1 MICWNICMYFFFLCL
16 LLFISHAQPTTT
28 PEIQVYSESY
38 DAIGWK
44 NFSQPSQNVSLN
56 FEARAT
62 SDIHLG
68 LQYGQNQYIE
78 IVIAGW
84 GNRQSVV
91 RNFMWGY
98 QYNEIPFPSPT
109 AIIPDTANFV
119 TVSVSLENGVITTT
133 INNAVVFSQYFD
145 FAMNKTFTSYGFRA
159 YSAAPWTERNT
170 TIIKPAPVELLPGE
184 KLLTTSN
191 FSDYGWKVVT
201 NPSKNIALSFSAQT
215 TNDLHIGLQYSPD
228 RYILIAIGGWNNSQ
242 GVIRNNSMS
251 EQTFNDINF
260 ATAIIPDTTKSISY
274 KISIAPSP
282 QQPGMSTLT
291 VTANETIILSYTDS
305 FLNQNFTNYSF
316 RSWPPTTLKLSGE
329 NVTTTQEAQPAQ
341 FFTGYT
347 VPSGTYWLVQP
358 NNFESFLAANG
369 ASWGT
374 TKDPFVITR
383 NPSNL
388 SYNSVNYPAN
398 AGTLDFSIPNFVF
411 IPATVEKSITPTQE
425 QWITTNLFN
434 NWTPIAPTGN
444 KVTLSFN
451 AITPQADMY
460 VAFQY
465 GPNQYIK
472 LAIGGW
478 GNSQSGI
485 QNISYDA
492 TINEKYI
499 PSAIPSLTDSV
510 AYVISITPS
519 ITTPGSSTLT
529 VSANGNEIIS
539 YTDAFLSQQYSAYGF
554 IAYSTSYWKIIGG
567 TPTVT
572 SSNSSNQTQPQQQ
585 PTSEQ
590 WITTNS
596 FNNWTPISPTGNKVT
611 LSFNAQ
617 SPQGDLYA
625 GFQYGPNQYI
635 KIILGGWGNSQSGIQ
650 NISYDATINEKYIP
664 SAIPSLT
671 DSVAYVI
678 SITPSTTA
686 PGSSTLTVS
695 ANGNQIISYTD
706 AFLSQQYSAYGF
718 MAYSTSYW
726 KILGGTPTV
735 TSSNS
740 SNALSQT
747 TLETVVTN
755 MNTAMSALSTQANQ
769 ATQIITSA
777 RSDFRTV
784 ADQMKITIKFPWE

>member
-1 MICWNICMYFFFLCL
+1 MYFFFLCL

-28 PEIQVYSESY
+28 PEIQVYSDSY

-159 YSAAPWTERNT
+159 YSPAPWTERNT

-191 FSDYGWKVVT
+191 FSDYGWKSIT

-282 QQPGMSTLT
+282 QQVGMSTLT
-291 VTANETIILSYTDS
+291 VTANETTILSYTDS

-316 RSWPPTTLKLSGE
+316 RSWPPTTLKLSDE
-329 NVTTTQEAQPAQ
+329 NVSTTQEAQPAQPTQ

-374 TKDPFVITR
+374 SKDPFVITR
-383 NPSNL
+383 NSSNL

-398 AGTLDFSIPNFVF
+398 AGILDFSIPNFVF
-411 IPATVEKSITPTQE
+411 IPTTQTPSSQPVATPPTPQAFTGYTVSSGTYWLAQPNNFELFLAADGASWGTTKNPFVITRNSSNLSYNSVNYPANAGILDFSIPNFVFIPTTVEKLITPPQQPIQE
-425 QWITTNLFN
+425 QWITTNSFDT
-434 NWTPIAPTGN
+434 WTPINPTGN
-444 KVTLSFN
+444 KITLSFN
-451 AITPQADMY
+451 AITPKGDLY

-472 LAIGGW
+472 LIIGGW
-478 GNSQSGI
+478 GNSQSAI
-485 QNISYDA
+485 QNMQNDA
-492 TINEKYI
+492 VINEKYI

-510 AYVISITPS
+510 AYIISITPS
-519 ITTPGSSTLT
+519 TRMPGSSTLT
-529 VSANGNEIIS
+529 VSANGQEI
-539 YTDAFLSQQYSAYGF
+539 L
-554 IAYSTSYWKIIGG
+554 
-567 TPTVT
+567 
-572 SSNSSNQTQPQQQ
+572 
-585 PTSEQ
+585 
-590 WITTNS
+590 
-596 FNNWTPISPTGNKVT
+596 
-611 LSFNAQ
+611 
-617 SPQGDLYA
+617 
-625 GFQYGPNQYI
+625 
-635 KIILGGWGNSQSGIQ
+635 
-650 NISYDATINEKYIP
+650 
-664 SAIPSLT
+664 SLT
-671 DSVAYVI
+671 D
-678 SITPSTTA
+678 T
-686 PGSSTLTVS
+686 
-695 ANGNQIISYTD
+695 
-706 AFLSQQYSAYGF
+706 FLSQQYSAYGF
-718 MAYSTSYW
+718 MAYSTAYW
-726 KILGGTPTV
+726 KILGGTPTT
-735 TSSNS
+735 TSSTENVS
-740 SNALSQT
+740 IAQPTNPTPPPAELSQE
-747 TLETVVTN
+747 TLSKAITN
-755 MNTAMSALSTQANQ
+755 MNTAIAALSSQASQ
-769 ATQIITSA
+769 TTQIITTA
-777 RSDFRTV
+777 RNDFRTV
-784 ADQMKITIKFPWE
+784 ADRMKITIKFPWE